1 MTRTMISHGD
11 FIRILRNTLENQ
23 DYDYL
28 RHLEHD
34 WLIGEE
40 ACFPVVDRDFRKRSV
55 LDVDADALRGIPV
68 ANRLPI

>member
-11 FIRILRNTLENQ
+11 FIRILRTAQAER

-28 RHLEHD
+28 RHLERD
-34 WLIGEE
+34 WLIGES

-55 LDVDADALRGIPV
+55 LDGDADVLRGIPV